1 MNPDDLQESPQQA
14 IEKYT
19 TDFTKLAADG
29 KLDPVIGRDEEI
41 RRTVQVLSRRT
52 KNNPV
57 LIGNPGV
64 GKTAIVEG
72 LAKRLLEQ
80 RGIVLTVTETAL
92 ASRVKEGYDAQY
104 GARPLKRFLQKHVE
118 TLSAKLILADEV
130 SEGDTIF
137 IDTEDDKLVANVK

>member
-1 MNPDDLQESPQQA
+1 MNPDEMQETPEQA
-14 IEKYT
+14 IAKYT

-41 RRTVQVLSRRT
+41 RRTIQVLSRRT

-72 LAKRLLEQ
+72 LAQRIVSGDVPENLLKKKLLSLDMGALNVSRSIRRTLKGDIKGGQ
-80 RGIVLTVTETAL
+80 RF
-92 ASRVKEGYDAQY
+92 RW
-104 GARPLKRFLQKHVE
+104 
-118 TLSAKLILADEV
+118 
-130 SEGDTIF
+130 
-137 IDTEDDKLVANVK
+137 ANYFVH

>member
-72 LAKRLLEQ
+72 LATRIISGDVPENLLKKK
-80 RGIVLTVTETAL
+80 L
-92 ASRVKEGYDAQY
+92 
-104 GARPLKRFLQKHVE
+104 
-118 TLSAKLILADEV
+118 LSLDM
-130 SEGDTIF
+130 GR
-137 IDTEDDKLVANVK
+137 